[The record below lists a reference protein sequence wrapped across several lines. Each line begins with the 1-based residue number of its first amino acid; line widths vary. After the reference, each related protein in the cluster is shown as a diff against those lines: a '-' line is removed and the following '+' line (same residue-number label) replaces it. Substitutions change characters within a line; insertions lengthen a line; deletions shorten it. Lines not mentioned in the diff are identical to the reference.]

1 VIDLRREDFVQIRL
15 RVAMVGLACAIS
27 TSLFSFGSV
36 RAEGVER
43 LSLSLQDALKRATAA
58 APEVA
63 IGESA
68 VREADARRVGAGI
81 VMPANPR
88 LSVDARP
95 AIGRN
100 EPREIGYSAMVDLLF
115 EPGGAPSARVRE
127 AEREGGVARADLALD
142 RTEARYRAFAAYV
155 RTQVAELRIAESR
168 SALEIS
174 SRVLAAA
181 ERRLAAGAA
190 NELEQASA
198 ELDVALLR
206 ASEVGAKRERDTNL
220 MELRDVLDLGPK
232 VSLELTSQLSDPPAL
247 GDANRYVE
255 AALRRHPAL
264 AALSARADLWAAHET
279 RLRRELFPRVGLYGG
294 VDASPLSPMFGVVGV
309 TVELPFAQRNQTQRA
324 VAERAREG
332 VALRLELEGHR
343 LVRQV
348 VAAHEAYEARRLE
361 LVTLVDRAIP
371 AAARTLSLA
380 EAGWQAGRFDVFRL
394 LTAARDALR
403 VRAHRIDAL
412 EAVWM
417 SYIELERA
425 SGGEVSS

>member
-1 VIDLRREDFVQIRL
+1 
-15 RVAMVGLACAIS
+15 
-27 TSLFSFGSV
+27 
-36 RAEGVER
+36 
-43 LSLSLQDALKRATAA
+43 
-58 APEVA
+58 
-63 IGESA
+63 
-68 VREADARRVGAGI
+68 VREAEARRVGAGV
-81 VMPANPR
+81 VMPTNPR

-95 AIGRN
+95 TISGGNPRDTGYGAIL
-100 EPREIGYSAMVDLLF
+100 DLLF

-127 AEREGGVARADLALD
+127 AEREAGVARADLAIE
-142 RTEARYRAFAAYV
+142 RVEARYRAFAAYV

-206 ASEVGAKRERDTNL
+206 ALEVGARRERDSSL
-220 MELRDVLDLGPK
+220 MDLRDVLNLGPK
-232 VSLELTSQLSDPPAL
+232 VALELTSSLGDPPAV
-247 GDANRYVE
+247 GEANRYVE
-255 AALRRHPAL
+255 AALKRHPQL
-264 AALSARADLWAAHET
+264 AALSARGDFLSAHQT
-279 RLRRELFPRVGLYGG
+279 RLERELFPRVGVYGG
-294 VDASPLSPMFGVVGV
+294 VDAAPLSPMFGIVGL
-309 TVELPFAQRNQTQRA
+309 TIELPFAQRNQSQRA
-324 VAERAREG
+324 VAARAREG
-332 VALRLELEGHR
+332 IAMRLDLEGHR
-343 LVRQV
+343 LVRRV
-348 VAAHEAYEARRLE
+348 VAAYDAYEARKSE
-361 LVTLVDRAIP
+361 LTTLVDRAIP

-380 EAGWQAGRFDVFRL
+380 EAGWQAGRFDLFRL

-425 SGGEVSS
+425 AGGEVSS

>member
-1 VIDLRREDFVQIRL
+1 VQIRV
-15 RVAMVGLACAIS
+15 RVAVVGVACAIS
-27 TSLFSFGSV
+27 TFFVSSRSV
-36 RAEGVER
+36 RAEGPER
-43 LSLSLQDALKRATAA
+43 LSLSLQDALDRAATQ
-58 APEVA
+58 APEVIA
-63 IGESA
+63 ARSA
-68 VREADARRVGAGI
+68 VREAEARRVGAGI
-81 VMPANPR
+81 VMPVNPR

-95 AIGRN
+95 LATGGIS
-100 EPREIGYSAMVDLLF
+100 PRDTGYGVMLDLLF

-127 AEREGGVARADLALD
+127 AEREAGVARADLALD
-142 RTEARYRAFAAYV
+142 RNEARYRAFAAYV
-155 RTQVAELRIAESR
+155 RIQIAELRIAESR
-168 SALEIS
+168 SALEVS

-206 ASEVGAKRERDTNL
+206 TSEIGATRERDASL
-220 MELRDVLDLGPK
+220 MDLRDVLDLGPK
-232 VSLELTSQLSDPPAL
+232 VSLELTSTLSDPPVL
-247 GDANRYVE
+247 GDSGRYVE

-264 AALSARADLWAAHET
+264 AALSARGDFLSAHQT
-279 RLRRELFPRVGLYGG
+279 RLERELFPRMGLYGG
-294 VDASPLSPMFGVVGV
+294 VDAAPLSPVYGIIGLSM
-309 TVELPFAQRNQTQRA
+309 ELPFAQRNQTQRA
-324 VAERAREG
+324 VAQRARET
-332 VALRLELEGHR
+332 VALRLEIEGHR
-343 LVRQV
+343 LARRV
-348 VAAHEAYEARRLE
+348 VAAYDAYEARRVE
-361 LVTLVDRAIP
+361 LVTLVERAIP

-425 SGGEVSS
+425 AGGEVTS